1 MIETHAGLPNT
12 CHDCGV
18 PQTETW
24 FAPSVDAAIAG
35 GGICAPCLA
44 KREGGVEVAFSGALE
59 FTDPTLLVAAL
70 AEGDAT
76 GPPDTVA
83 AETAASSDDW
93 ETGAAKKGKA
103 GKGAASTKKGAPHR
117 GV

>member
-12 CHDCGV
+12 CHDCGE

-44 KREGGVEVAFSGALE
+44 KREGGVTVRFSH
-59 FTDPTLLVAAL
+59 PAL
-70 AEGDAT
+70 ADEAT
-76 GPPDTVA
+76 GPPDSVA
-83 AETAASSDDW
+83 AETVPPIIHDDPAAPQNDP
-93 ETGAAKKGKA
+93 GAESKPSKKSVKRGK
-103 GKGAASTKKGAPHR
+103 
-117 GV
+117 